1 MQKITLHTYATIL
14 VAMEEG
20 TERISH
26 PRVLFMQGHPSP
38 LLSIKI
44 FFTQY
49 ARILH
54 YSIKIGYA
62 GSFSSKEPSS
72 FSLFDQNTPQTS
84 CHQHQEA
91 PFTQNYPT
99 LTIVTLG
106 KFEPLTELIPSL
118 ERVSPRCNHIRFIRY
133 CRFLIFVKPR
143 NKAT

>member
-26 PRVLFMQGHPSP
+26 LRVLFMQGHPSP

-49 ARILH
+49 ARIWH

-62 GSFSSKEPSS
+62 GSFSSKEPSA
-72 FSLFDQNTPQTS
+72 FSLFDWNTPQTS

-99 LTIVTLG
+99 LTIAALG

-118 ERVSPRCNHIRFIRY
+118 ERVSPRCNHICFIRS